1 MPETKTSQVGSR
13 LLLTI
18 ACLIILI
25 AGLQA
30 AESVVVPFL
39 LAVFLSMLGMPPLVW
54 LRNRGLPNALAL
66 LIVVLG
72 FVVALVGLGAIV
84 GGSVNS
90 FRETLPQYEERI
102 ETLVESAEAQLASM
116 EILENLDISFEFST
130 IVSDYINPGRVLEYS
145 GTLISGLVGFVS
157 NFFLVFL
164 MIIFML
170 TEASGLPAKV
180 RAALGERSGRLLQFS
195 RVMTQVHRYLIIKTC
210 ISLVTGL
217 VLGTWVWLVGVDFP
231 VLWGLLAFLMNYIPN
246 IGSILAAVPPVL
258 LALIQP
264 GGGLSMLLL
273 VVAAYATVN
282 IVMGNFLEPTL
293 MGHRLGLSTL
303 VVFLSLVFWGWVWGP
318 VGMLL
323 SVPLTMVVKILLQ
336 NSDEFRWIA
345 VLLDKSPKPSA
356 ESAS

>member
-1 MPETKTSQVGSR
+1 MAETKTAQVGSR

-39 LAVFLSMLGMPPLVW
+39 LAVFLSMIGTPPLVW
-54 LRNRGLPNALAL
+54 LRGRGMPNALAL

-72 FVVALVGLGAIV
+72 FVFVLVGIGALL

-90 FRETLPQYEERI
+90 FTQTMPLYQARFVELLET
-102 ETLVESAEAQLASM
+102 TEAQIASW
-116 EILENLDISFEFST
+116 EFLENWGVSLELST
-130 IVSDYINPGRVLEYS
+130 VVGDFINPLRLLDYV
-145 GTLISGLVGFVS
+145 GTLISGVVGFVS
-157 NFFLVFL
+157 DFFLVSL
-164 MIIFML
+164 MMIFML

-180 RAALGERSGRLLQFS
+180 KAALGDGSGKLLQFS
-195 RVMTQVHRYLIIKTC
+195 SVMTQVHRYLIIKTG
-210 ISLVTGL
+210 ISLFTGL
-217 VLGTWVWLVGVDFP
+217 VLGTWVAILGVDFP
-231 VLWGLLAFLMNYIPN
+231 ILWGLLAFLLNYIPN

-258 LALIQP
+258 VSLIQP
-264 GGGLSMLLL
+264 EGGLTLMLL
-273 VVAAYATVN
+273 VAAGYATVN
-282 IVMGNFLEPTL
+282 IGMGNFIEPTL
-293 MGHRLGLSTL
+293 MGQRLGLSTL
-303 VVFLSLVFWGWVWGP
+303 VVFLSLVFWGWVWGG

-345 VLLDKSPKPSA
+345 VLLDKSPKVEARPA
-356 ESAS
+356 G